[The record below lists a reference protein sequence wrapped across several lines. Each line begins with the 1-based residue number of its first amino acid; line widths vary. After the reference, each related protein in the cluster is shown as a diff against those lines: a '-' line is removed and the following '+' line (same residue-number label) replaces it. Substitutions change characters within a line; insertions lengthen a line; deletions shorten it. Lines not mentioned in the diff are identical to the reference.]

1 MPSCLQTMYVRMPIA
16 NTTFKGRTYYKGATQ
31 WKEGTKLNP
40 CGRLKMRLN
49 YIIYTN
55 LNLKTMQAS
64 GHLTWVDWVGC
75 IRLAERPHILLTSCL
90 LVFVCHSSA
99 ICLTLSS
106 TEWFSI
112 VVSGVLCL
120 SRELQSTVSLT
131 AQLQL
136 CMIHSILEKRLL
148 VIYNRF
154 LFL

>member
-1 MPSCLQTMYVRMPIA
+1 MGYLQCLNDLKINRKRLKLENCKNRGSDSQNVIFINVEYYFQIKKAIFIICSCHHVYVRMPIA

-75 IRLAERPHILLTSCL
+75 ITLADRPHILLTQL
-90 LVFVCHSSA
+90 LAC
-99 ICLTLSS
+99 ICLPQ
-106 TEWFSI
+106 FS
-112 VVSGVLCL
+112 
-120 SRELQSTVSLT
+120 
-131 AQLQL
+131 
-136 CMIHSILEKRLL
+136 HLL
-148 VIYNRF
+148 NTKF
-154 LFL
+154 H